1 MSLGVTNEKEGTC
14 LRDFRF
20 ASTPTNVGALP
31 PGPERVTTYVI
42 PDMIRDPLKLM
53 SNMNRQSKL
62 FFAGLVLALLTMPQ
76 NLLAQ
81 SMSSTNYRVPF
92 QAFGAGGT
100 NSSSTN
106 YIAEDTLSE
115 VGANATGEDLTSTN
129 YRACA
134 GYQCLREEGFL
145 TVVFSVQGTACSPG
159 DSSASPFNIPLGTL
173 TTGAVSTA
181 SDHICVTVTA
191 NAGGGVVVE
200 NKGANGALKSTSTPA
215 DTIDSATT
223 TLVAGTAG
231 FGICVTNAANGFSA
245 TSPYNGT
252 CDTTTGHAVGGIATV
267 NQTVLTATNPV
278 NQAYG
283 DILTKA
289 AISSTIAAHDD
300 YGETLTL
307 TVTGT
312 Y

>member
-1 MSLGVTNEKEGTC
+1 MK
-14 LRDFRF
+14 
-20 ASTPTNVGALP
+20 
-31 PGPERVTTYVI
+31 
-42 PDMIRDPLKLM
+42 KL
-53 SNMNRQSKL
+53 NRHYAYL
-62 FFAGLVLALLTMPQ
+62 IAGLFLALLVMPH

-81 SMSSTNYRVPF
+81 TMSSSNYQVPF
-92 QAFGAGGT
+92 QALGAGGGSGT
-100 NSSSTN
+100 STN
-106 YIAEDTLSE
+106 YESEYTLSE
-115 VGANATGEDLTSTN
+115 VGANATGEDLSSTN
-129 YRACA
+129 YKACA

-145 TVVFSVQGTACSPG
+145 TVTFSVQGTACSPG
-159 DSSASPFNIPLGTL
+159 DSSASPYTIPLGTL

-231 FGICVTNAANGFSA
+231 FGICVTNTGNGFSA
-245 TSPYNGT
+245 TAPYDGT
-252 CDTTTGHAVGGIATV
+252 CNTGAGHVVGGIATV
-267 NQTVLTATNPV
+267 NQTILTATNPV

-307 TVTGT
+307 TITGT